1 SGGTAAWAVTAAPV
15 VKAVI
20 STAPPTRRAVFA
32 TARPVGRRSSTFLA
46 TRRRSMAKNLLSY
59 SRSSPESVRVPVAL
73 RWLGAGQRRY
83 WELLTRSFRAR
94 EDQGWVCRRWVTM
107 GPFEDRR
114 ILKSDRDSV
123 REGHRR
129 SGSSRTVGRGEG
141 GQNDE
146 EHRLHI

>member
-1 SGGTAAWAVTAAPV
+1 MAL
-15 VKAVI
+15 
-20 STAPPTRRAVFA
+20 TAPPVGDDDAGRPLRRLHTVRTMYRA
-32 TARPVGRRSSTFLA
+32 TGSSASQPPRSL
-46 TRRRSMAKNLLSY
+46 
-59 SRSSPESVRVPVAL
+59 SRSSPESVRVRVAMRL
-73 RWLGAGQRRY
+73 LGAGQRRY
-83 WELLTRSFRAR
+83 GEVLTRSFLAR

-146 EHRLHI
+146 E

>member
-1 SGGTAAWAVTAAPV
+1 
-15 VKAVI
+15 
-20 STAPPTRRAVFA
+20 
-32 TARPVGRRSSTFLA
+32 
-46 TRRRSMAKNLLSY
+46 M
-59 SRSSPESVRVPVAL
+59 RSSPESVRVPVAMRL
-73 RWLGAGQRRY
+73 LGAGQRRY
-83 WELLTRSFRAR
+83 GEVLTRSFLAR